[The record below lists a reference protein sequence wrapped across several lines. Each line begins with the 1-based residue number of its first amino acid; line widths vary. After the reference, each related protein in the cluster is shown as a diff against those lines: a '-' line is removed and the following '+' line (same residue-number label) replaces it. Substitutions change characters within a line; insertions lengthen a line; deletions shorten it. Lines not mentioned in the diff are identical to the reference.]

1 MDKLLLLL
9 CLSVQAKDVVPDPE
23 LVRKLNWLCAPVLPL
38 SDGSSGNPSSLE
50 LTYITDF
57 FLALAI
63 CNSVVVSSPSQPRH
77 VVSR

>member
-1 MDKLLLLL
+1 M
-9 CLSVQAKDVVPDPE
+9 VPDPE
-23 LVRKLNWLCAPVLPL
+23 LVRKLSKLCSSNLHLRDSA
-38 SDGSSGNPSSLE
+38 SDNISSLE

-77 VVSR
+77 MVRRNYLC